1 MEGKGGL
8 TIPREEGEGE
18 GGMGKRIEGEGQNK
32 TLRGVGRGEKGKD
45 NPKPLGFGKVQCI
58 YAKLGTIMWP
68 WRFSTSN
75 QQNQEQRG
83 KFMVCDKRKGTI
95 GGKLSKYNT
104 CLVVV
109 KKTQLAQF
117 F

>member
-1 MEGKGGL
+1 MRGKARTKPLEGWGKDGKGK
-8 TIPREEGEGE
+8 TI
-18 GGMGKRIEGEGQNK
+18 
-32 TLRGVGRGEKGKD
+32 LRLWVLARYS
-45 NPKPLGFGKVQCI
+45 V
-58 YAKLGTIMWP
+58 YAKLGTIMWA

-83 KFMVCDKRKGTI
+83 KFMVHDKRKGTI